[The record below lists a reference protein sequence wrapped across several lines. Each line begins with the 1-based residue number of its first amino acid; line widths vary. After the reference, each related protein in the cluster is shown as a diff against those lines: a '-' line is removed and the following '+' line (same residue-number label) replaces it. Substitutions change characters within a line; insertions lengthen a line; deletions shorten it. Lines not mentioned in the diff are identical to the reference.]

1 MASNRFAMLIGVS
14 EYGEGF
20 DALPGSLLDI
30 AELAKVL
37 NDPEC
42 GDFQVE
48 LLADPEKSEME
59 NNIELFFRKGN
70 PDDLLLFYFS
80 GHGDLGSGWANQKLH
95 LCAKNTFK
103 VNKNLREASAM
114 STEFLQRQMG
124 FSKAGQI
131 AIILDCCYSGS
142 IAELVKSGEVSIDFS
157 KIEGPEASEWVIL
170 TSSRSSEVSYQIPDG
185 LSLYTRYLIE
195 GIEGAADSTD
205 SDWITAS
212 SLYEYA
218 VGRFE
223 IQHQGATQ
231 PQMKTKARGYDIPV
245 AKAPKPDP
253 KITFRQAVDARF
265 RKIAERD
272 LEFDGEIPLDSL
284 DRIHLE
290 KRRITLGL
298 STEDAQ
304 QIEADVKSPYPIR
317 SHNRKEYR
325 RAVEIAHRN
334 GFPFSSDDRQLLDE
348 IYKDLSLGKDT
359 AERIEKIVAEG
370 LDEKFSNG
378 SVLPIKEDLISN
390 LSRIIEFETV
400 KLHVQPG
407 RLPGL
412 GSKLVTRST
421 LAETKYFSEVLDHNI
436 NLDMIFIQGGN
447 FWMGAGEKEEGSN
460 PDEYPKHEVR
470 VASFCLGKFPVTQ
483 QQWYEIAILPK
494 VNHELNPEPTYLKK
508 GGNYPVEQ
516 VSCLEAVEF
525 CNRLSNY
532 TKKIYRLP
540 SEAEWEYACRAGTDT
555 PFYFGETIDAKL
567 ANYDGTSTYGKGQRG
582 ENRKQ
587 TTSVDSFLP
596 NAFGLYDMHGN
607 VWEWCLDHWH
617 DNYQGAP
624 GDGSAWYIS
633 DADEGHLRLL
643 RGGSWDYDVV
653 FCRSSQRNGSS
664 PRERKNNIGFRV
676 VCIV

>member
-1 MASNRFAMLIGVS
+1 MTSNRFAMLIGVS

-30 AELAKVL
+30 AELARVL

-48 LLADPEKSEME
+48 LLADPEKSDME

-95 LCAKNTFK
+95 LCTKNTFK
-103 VNKNLREASAM
+103 VNKSLREASAM

-170 TSSRSSEVSYQIPDG
+170 TSSRSNEVSYQISDG

-195 GIEGAADSTD
+195 GIQGAADSTD

-231 PQMKTKARGYDIPV
+231 PQIKTKAGGYSIPI

-272 LEFDGEIPLDSL
+272 LEFDGEIPPESL

-317 SHNRKEYR
+317 SHNRKEYK
-325 RAVEIAHRN
+325 RAVEIAYRN

-359 AERIEKIVAEG
+359 AERIEK
-370 LDEKFSNG
+370 KTSG
-378 SVLPIKEDLISN
+378 SLVLPPKVGRISDLSK
-390 LSRIIEFETV
+390 IIEFETV
-400 KLHVQPG
+400 KLDVQPG
-407 RLPGL
+407 RLLGL
-412 GSKLVTRST
+412 GSRLVICST
-421 LAETKYFSEVLDHNI
+421 PAETKYFSEVLVHNI
-436 NLDMIFIQGGN
+436 NLDMIFIQGGG
-447 FWMGAGEKEEGSN
+447 FWMGAGEKEEGSGS
-460 PDEYPKHEVR
+460 DEYPKHEVKI
-470 VASFCLGKFPVTQ
+470 APFCLGKFLATQ
-483 QQWYEIAILPK
+483 QQWYEIASLPK
-494 VNHELNPEPTYLKK
+494 VNYDLNPKPSHLKK

-516 VSCLEAVEF
+516 VSWLEAVEF
-525 CNRLSNY
+525 CDRLSNY
-532 TKKIYRLP
+532 TQKTYRLP

-567 ANYDGTSTYGKGQRG
+567 ANYDATSIYGKGQRG

-587 TTSVDSFLP
+587 TTPVNNFPP
-596 NAFGLYDMHGN
+596 NAFGLHDMHGN
-607 VWEWCLDHWH
+607 VWEWCSDHWH
-617 DNYQGAP
+617 DNYQGAL
-624 GDGSAWYIS
+624 GDGSAWCIS
-633 DADEGHLRLL
+633 DIGEDHPRLL
-643 RGGSWDYDVV
+643 RGGSWDYNAV

-664 PRERKNNIGFRV
+664 PSERRDNIGFRV
-676 VCIV
+676 VCVI